1 MHITTIV
8 LAAALLKMC
17 DTPKIQEEDSLLDG
31 QDLLHKWIFDN
42 EVFYRFFA
50 QTSYI

>member
-17 DTPKIQEEDSLLDG
+17 NTPKIQEEDSLLEG

-42 EVFYRFFA
+42 ELF
-50 QTSYI
+50 